1 MSKKS
6 RMSGSRYGK
15 NRKNRTDRMDYRQY
29 DQYESA
35 RRKTER
41 NTMTTSTISQRE
53 ICVETIYERKVRK
66 LIAKTEGQQLYM
78 DCIDAS
84 DITFCLGPAGSGKT
98 HVAVGKAVEFIR
110 ANLIDAD
117 PLYKKRIILVRPLI
131 EVGKTMGYL
140 PGTLEEK
147 MNPYLRPLFDELSLF
162 FSASEIKL
170 LQKED
175 RIEIASLEHMRG
187 RTLRNAIV
195 ILDEAQNATKEQMK
209 MFLTRLGKG
218 SKLIVNGDS
227 EQSDLGIQPVA
238 CVYYAQKFEGVE
250 GVSVVKLGRQ
260 DIVRHPT
267 VARLVEVGL
276 D

>member
-6 RMSGSRYGK
+6 PRG
-15 NRKNRTDRMDYRQY
+15 RKQNHNVKHYDYREVY
-29 DQYESA
+29 NSRPPKEE
-35 RRKTER
+35 KK
-41 NTMTTSTISQRE
+41 
-53 ICVETIYERKVRK
+53 VYERKTRPLV
-66 LIAKTEGQQLYM
+66 AKTTNQQLYM

-98 HVAVGKAVEFIR
+98 HIAIGKAVQFIK
-110 ANLIDAD
+110 AGLFDED
-117 PLYKKRIILVRPLI
+117 KVGKRIVLVRPLV
-131 EVGKTMGYL
+131 EVGKTMGFL
-140 PGTLEEK
+140 PGDIEAK
-147 MNPYLRPLFDELSLF
+147 MNPYLRPLYDEISYF
-162 FSASEIKL
+162 FTSSDVEL
-170 LQKED
+170 LRKED

-187 RTLRNAIV
+187 RTLRNSIV

-218 SKLIVNGDS
+218 SKLIITGDS
-227 EQSDLGIQPVA
+227 EQSDLPLRPVA
-238 CVYYAQKFEGVE
+238 CVYYAEKFEGVE
-250 GVSVVKLGRQ
+250 GISVVRLGRQ